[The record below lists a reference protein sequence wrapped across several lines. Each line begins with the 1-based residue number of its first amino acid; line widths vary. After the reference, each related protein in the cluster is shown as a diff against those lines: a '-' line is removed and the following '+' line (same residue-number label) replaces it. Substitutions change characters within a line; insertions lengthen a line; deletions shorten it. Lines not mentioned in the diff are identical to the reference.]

1 LIAVVDDFGHLLLE
15 SSHPDVGFT
24 LSLKS
29 QSVSEEFHLM
39 EKMNRVGN
47 PVRVLAVMA
56 LATAGVTTPS
66 IAGTDITRS
75 EGSLKL
81 AQASLVGQCRAAK
94 VQIPV
99 FRLANTSSEAV
110 RLLAPN
116 EQVTLAGN
124 VVDPKGFISI
134 SDPVPGF
141 VLARNLIP
149 CSSTTTG
156 TTSGTTTGTTT
167 DTTTGTTNGGTT
179 GTTNGGTTG
188 TTNDGTT
195 GTTTGGTTG
204 TTTGGTTGNTVKDR
218 CRQVARPPQ
227 GLVIRRQPT
236 STSARVGG
244 VAYLRRVTLTTN
256 PPTMKAAENRDWVE
270 ISAPARGWISNG
282 LDTEQRS
289 NLVYCQ

>member
-1 LIAVVDDFGHLLLE
+1 
-15 SSHPDVGFT
+15 
-24 LSLKS
+24 
-29 QSVSEEFHLM
+29 M

-167 DTTTGTTNGGTT
+167 DTTTGTTNDGTT
-179 GTTNGGTTG
+179 GTTN
-188 TTNDGTT
+188 
-195 GTTTGGTTG
+195 GGTTG

>member
-1 LIAVVDDFGHLLLE
+1 MIAVVDDFGHLLLE

-179 GTTNGGTTG
+179 GTTN
-188 TTNDGTT
+188 D
-195 GTTTGGTTG
+195 GTTG

>member
-1 LIAVVDDFGHLLLE
+1 LKL
-15 SSHPDVGFT
+15 SHPDVGFT

-29 QSVSEEFHLM
+29 QSVSEEFHVM
-39 EKMNRVGN
+39 KKMNRLGN
-47 PVRVLAVMA
+47 PVSVLAVMA
-56 LATAGVTTPS
+56 IATAGMSTPS
-66 IAGTDITRS
+66 IAGTDITMP

-81 AQASLVGQCRAAK
+81 AAASLVGQCRAAK

-99 FRLANTSSEAV
+99 YKLANTSSEAL

-124 VVDPKGFISI
+124 AVDPKGFISI
-134 SDPVPGF
+134 SAPVPGF
-141 VLARNLIP
+141 VLASNLIP

-156 TTSGTTTGTTT
+156 TTSGTTTGTTS

-179 GTTNGGTTG
+179 GTTSGTTG
-188 TTNDGTT
+188 TTSA
-195 GTTTGGTTG
+195 
-204 TTTGGTTGNTVKDR
+204 KDL

-227 GLVIRRQPT
+227 GLVIRREPT

-256 PPTMKAAENRDWVE
+256 PPTMKTAENRDWVE

-282 LDTEQRS
+282 LETVPRS